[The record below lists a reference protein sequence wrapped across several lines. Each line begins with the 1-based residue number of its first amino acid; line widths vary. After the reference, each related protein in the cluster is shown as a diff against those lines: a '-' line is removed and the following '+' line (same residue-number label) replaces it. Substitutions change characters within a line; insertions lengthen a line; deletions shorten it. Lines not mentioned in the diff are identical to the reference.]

1 MAGALVVD
9 QITSS
14 NLTVSGTITTGSSS
28 TPHYPLV
35 LSSSQNA
42 SGTAVTFT
50 DISPWAKRI
59 TVMFNGVS
67 TTGTSHLLCQLGTGT
82 FVTSGYNSSGA
93 GCINAAS
100 PAVSVSTA
108 GFIVLND
115 TATDVKNGHLII
127 TLAGNNVYISSHT
140 LGGDSTRDVVWWGA
154 GSINLGGVVDRLRIT
169 TVNGTDTFDAGSF
182 NIMWE

>member
-1 MAGALVVD
+1 MAGSLTVD

-14 NLTVSGTITTGSSS
+14 NLTVSGTITTGSSN

-35 LSSSQNA
+35 LSTLQNA

-50 DISPWAKRI
+50 NISSWAKRI

-82 FVTSGYNSSGA
+82 FVTSGYNSSGS
-93 GCINAAS
+93 GCINATS
-100 PAVSVSTA
+100 PAVAVSTA
-108 GFIVLND
+108 GFIILND
-115 TATDVKNGHLII
+115 TATDIRSGHVSI
-127 TLAGNNVYISSHT
+127 TLMGNNIYISSHT
-140 LGGDSTRDVVWWGA
+140 LAGDSTRDVVWWGA

-169 TVNGTDTFDAGSF
+169 TVSGTDTFDAGSF